1 MKNPMFAFATCLR
14 HAFMTGAG
22 YEKEFEKIEV
32 ADLDRWT
39 HYDPPSTGAF
49 KTMADIIAASEPIS
63 HGFERTE
70 AHDDRCRYCRGGCS
84 YRSFRS
90 FDTGTRSALRSY

>member
-39 HYDPPSTGAF
+39 HYDPPSRPVSSTHRLKENAN
-49 KTMADIIAASEPIS
+49 
-63 HGFERTE
+63 
-70 AHDDRCRYCRGGCS
+70 CS
-84 YRSFRS
+84 VRICGDLHLPHRS
-90 FDTGTRSALRSY
+90 